1 MAAYGVQWISNTS
14 TPTLTRKGDNIGMT
28 AGTAFNTVAPWSGI
42 SRCNL
47 WSNGTVTANYGDRC
61 YTDTAVA
68 NMGNVMVKVPAF
80 YQYIDLKVLLLI
92 TVRLLGVRE

>member
-1 MAAYGVQWISNTS
+1 
-14 TPTLTRKGDNIGMT
+14 MT